1 MCNGAL
7 LARNLILYKRK
18 EFSFSYLQEGW
29 LSLHPLHSE
38 GFRRASPFLFP
49 PACLSLTVIES
60 VGSTA
65 LCFRCTAAAKPAF
78 SYKEAP
84 VKTEAVIIRIFL
96 TIDYAVAKSQL

>member
-1 MCNGAL
+1 MGNL
-7 LARNLILYKRK
+7 LARNLNQYPKK
-18 EFSFSYLQEGW
+18 EFSFSYWQKGW

-49 PACLSLTVIES
+49 GAFLPLAVCGSVES
-60 VGSTA
+60 EVH
-65 LCFRCTAAAKPAF
+65 CFGCTTPRRQTF
-78 SYKEAP
+78 PHNEAP